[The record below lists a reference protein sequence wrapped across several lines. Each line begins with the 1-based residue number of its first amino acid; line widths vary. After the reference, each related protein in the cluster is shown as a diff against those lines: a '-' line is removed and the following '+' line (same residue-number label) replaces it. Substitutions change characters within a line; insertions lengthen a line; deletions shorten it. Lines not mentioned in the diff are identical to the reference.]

1 MSFKNYLKFYFKK
14 MPILTII
21 LTAIVTKGGIIGAAF
36 SSIIGFFLVL
46 VFYMPVANTIL
57 SIFCYP
63 IYAMFNKNSNIDTSK
78 DNGFKYVLALSII
91 WFYSFLVGSFIL
103 GMLGVLAPD
112 STQELLNET
121 NNIKESFTSIMGDDP
136 TFWIFALFMFLTVV
150 IGLPKLLTS
159 FTDIDFNLILLMST
173 ITTMNFVFYADG
185 YIGFIIITYYTAII
199 IDYFYKKAQ
208 CTDINLKYIPKKYFI
223 YYIIA
228 FLITSIILALTY
240 HFPTFFHI
248 YIIIFLPNII
258 IFLPNIVF
266 IILMILVIKNYIPKD
281 KDKDKKENIDTVA

>member
-36 SSIIGFFLVL
+36 SSILGFFLVI

-63 IYAMFNKNSNIDTSK
+63 VYAMFNKNSNIDTSK

-121 NNIKESFTSIMGDDP
+121 NNIKESFTSIMGNNP
-136 TFWIFALFMFLTVV
+136 LEILFLLSFAIMF
-150 IGLPKLLTS
+150 IYKGIPKLLTV
-159 FTDIDFNLILLMST
+159 FTDKNFLLIFLMSV
-173 ITTMNFVFYADG
+173 IVSSNIIIAGM
-185 YIGFIIITYYTAII
+185 GFIIFFFVVSVTALLLE
-199 IDYFYKKAQ
+199 YFYKKEK
-208 CTDINLKYIPKKYFI
+208 CSEILLKYIPKKYFI
-223 YYIIA
+223 YFSISFIIP
-228 FLITSIILALTY
+228 FIILSLE
-240 HFPTFFHI
+240 
-248 YIIIFLPNII
+248 YISYLLPDLNINVNMI
-258 IFLPNIVF
+258 NRYFVHLPNIVF
-266 IILMILVIKNYIPKD
+266 IILMILVIKNDLP
-281 KDKDKKENIDTVA
+281 KDKDKKETIDTVA